1 MTTPQI
7 IAFGI
12 IFASLILF
20 AWGRWRYDI
29 VAMGALIVSVICGIV
44 PSDTAF
50 SGFSDPAVITVA
62 AVLIISQSL
71 QRSGAINVLAASIT
85 RLPSNPT
92 IQIGALTLTVAI
104 LSAFMNNV
112 GALALMLPVAIR
124 AAQASDM
131 PPSRVLMPIAFGS
144 LLGGL
149 ATLIGTPP
157 NIIISSY
164 RAEVM
169 GKSFGEGGGFGMF
182 DFAPVG
188 ALAALVGIIFIV
200 TIGYRLIPHREG
212 GDTALE
218 DLMQIDEYVT
228 ELAVPEE
235 SPLIGKP
242 IRELV
247 VLAEGDISVVA
258 LMRQGGKELAPPWY
272 TRMQPGDHLII
283 EGGTEAIAMAVEKSG
298 FDLVTDRDVST
309 ESLSSDEVIVVE
321 AVVNPGSRLEGRTA
335 GGLRINSRYGVN
347 ILAVARQGKPI
358 RDRIGHIRFQAG
370 DVVLIQGAE
379 QLLYE
384 SLNSLGCL
392 PLASREISVP
402 GQSSYLPLAIFAAAI
417 AAAVFGLV
425 RIDVAFIAAVVVLVA
440 TRLFPLREMYD
451 SVEWPVIILL
461 GAFLPVGA
469 ALNATGA
476 TDLIA
481 DGITAIAGGMPL
493 WVMLM
498 TIMTI
503 SAVLSA
509 VINNAATAVLMA
521 PIAVSVA
528 NIAGVNFDP
537 FLMAVAIGSSS
548 AFLTPIGH
556 QSNLLVMGPG
566 GYRFGDYWR
575 MGLPLTAVT
584 FAVAAPLL
592 VLFWGP

>member
-7 IAFGI
+7 MAFGI
-12 IFASLILF
+12 ILASLILF
-20 AWGRWRYDI
+20 AWGSWRYDV
-29 VAMGALIVSVICGIV
+29 VAMGALVVAVICGIV
-44 PSDTAF
+44 PSETAF

-71 QRSGAINVLAASIT
+71 QRSGAINVLASAIGK
-85 RLPSNPT
+85 LPSNPT

-124 AAQASDM
+124 AAQASNM

-149 ATLIGTPP
+149 TTLIGTPP

-188 ALAALVGIIFIV
+188 ALAALVGVIFII

-218 DLMQIDEYVT
+218 DLMKIDEYVT
-228 ELAVPEE
+228 ELAVPEG

-247 VLAEGDISVVA
+247 VLADGDVSVVA
-258 LMRQGGKELAPPWY
+258 LIRQGEKELAPPWY
-272 TRMQPGDHLII
+272 TRMMPGDHLMI

-298 FDLVTDRDVST
+298 FDLVTDRDIST
-309 ESLSSDEVIVVE
+309 ESLSSDEVIVIE

-379 QLLYE
+379 QLIYE

-392 PLASREISVP
+392 PLASREIAVP
-402 GQSSYLPLAIFAAAI
+402 GQRSYLPLVIFATAI

-425 RIDVAFIAAVVVLVA
+425 RIDVAFVAAVVVLVA

-469 ALNATGA
+469 ALNSTGA

-493 WVMLM
+493 WVMLI

-503 SAVLSA
+503 SALLSA

-592 VLFWGP
+592 VFFWGP

>member
-12 IFASLILF
+12 ILASLILF

-29 VAMGALIVSVICGIV
+29 VAMGALVVAVICGIV
-44 PSDTAF
+44 PADNAF
-50 SGFSDPAVITVA
+50 SGFGDPAVITVA

-71 QRSGAINVLAASIT
+71 QRSGAINVLAGSIGK
-85 RLPSNPT
+85 LPSNAT
-92 IQIGALTLTVAI
+92 IQIGALTFTVAV

-124 AAQASDM
+124 AAQASSM

-164 RAEVM
+164 RAEVL

-188 ALAALVGIIFIV
+188 ALAALAGIIFIV

-212 GDTALE
+212 GDTALD

-228 ELAVPEE
+228 ELSVQDD

-247 VLAEGDISVVA
+247 VLADGDISVVA
-258 LMRQGGKELAPPWY
+258 LMRQGAKELAPPWY

-298 FDLVTDRDVST
+298 FDLVTDRDVAS

-417 AAAVFGLV
+417 TAAVFGLV
-425 RIDVAFIAAVVVLVA
+425 RIDIAFVAAVVALVA

-451 SVEWPVIILL
+451 SVEWPVVILL

-469 ALNATGA
+469 ALNSTGA
-476 TDLIA
+476 TDMIA
-481 DGITAIAGGMPL
+481 DGITALAGGMPL
-493 WVMLM
+493 WVMLI

-528 NIAGVNFDP
+528 NIAGANFDP

-575 MGLPLTAVT
+575 MGLPVTAVT

>member
-7 IAFGI
+7 MAFGI
-12 IFASLILF
+12 IVASLILF

-29 VAMGALIVSVICGIV
+29 VAMGALVVAVICGIV
-44 PSDTAF
+44 PSETAF
-50 SGFSDPAVITVA
+50 SGFGDPAVITVA

-71 QRSGAINVLAASIT
+71 QRSGAINVLASSISK
-85 RLPSNPT
+85 LPSNPT
-92 IQIGALTLTVAI
+92 IQIGALTLSVAV

-164 RAEVM
+164 RAELL

-188 ALAALVGIIFIV
+188 ALVALIGILFIV

-228 ELAVPEE
+228 ELAVPND

-247 VLAEGDISVVA
+247 VLADGDISVVA

-272 TRMQPGDHLII
+272 TRMQPGDHLMI
-283 EGGTEAIAMAVEKSG
+283 EGGTEAIAIAVEKSG
-298 FDLVTDRDVST
+298 FDLVTDRDFSA

-321 AVVNPGSRLEGRTA
+321 AVVNPGSRLDGRTA

-425 RIDVAFIAAVVVLVA
+425 RIDVAFVAAVVVLVA

-451 SVEWPVIILL
+451 SVEWPIIILL

-481 DGITAIAGGMPL
+481 DGITAIAGGLPL
-493 WVMLM
+493 WVMLI

-528 NIAGVNFDP
+528 NIVGVNFDP

-566 GYRFGDYWR
+566 GYQFGDYWR
-575 MGLPLTAVT
+575 MGLPLTAIT